1 MVYLV
6 SDVDAVSP
14 SRVALSSEEMANVE
28 VGLVTEWLRQYFDR
42 PSLKKTTSQFLTKK
56 TPQCE
61 EVSKLFKQIDIT

>member
-28 VGLVTEWLRQYFDR
+28 VGLVAEWLRQYFDR
-42 PSLKKTTSQFLTKK
+42 PSLKKQ
-56 TPQCE
+56 P
-61 EVSKLFKQIDIT
+61 VSF

>member
-28 VGLVTEWLRQYFDR
+28 VRLVAEWLRQYFDR
-42 PSLKKTTSQFLTKK
+42 PSLKKQPVNFD
-56 TPQCE
+56 E
-61 EVSKLFKQIDIT
+61 KLFQQT